1 MKRFWVVF
9 VALMVLSPIS
19 ASAQDQPREKLYR
32 FSQVAFSGAAIAD
45 LISTGWIMTHPV
57 DVSYHYCFNGSSDC
71 RIVND
76 SAVFMENGWP
86 YRMGVNPR
94 SPAKV
99 LIALAVG
106 DVAVLAVSH
115 LLSKKGGKWRT
126 VAVVVNSLV
135 AVGHFRS
142 ATNNVKLF
150 SETKRTIVPLGAFN
164 VQW

>member
-1 MKRFWVVF
+1 MKLFGVVF

-19 ASAQDQPREKLYR
+19 VSAQDQSREKLYR
-32 FSQVAFSGAAIAD
+32 FSQVALSEAAIAD

-57 DVSYHYCFNGSSDC
+57 KVSYQYCYNGSDC
-71 RIVND
+71 QVVHD
-76 SAVFMENGWP
+76 SAIFRENGWP

-99 LIALAVG
+99 LVALVAG
-106 DVAVLAVSH
+106 DAAVLAVSH
-115 LLSKKGGKWRT
+115 LLSKRGGKWRT